1 MAKVKIDREE
11 FAGFYSVLT
20 LKELAEKY
28 KVKVNQITKVAK
40 ELGLSK
46 KRGPKPSGNV
56 LEIQ

>member
-1 MAKVKIDREE
+1 MAKIKINKDE
-11 FAGFYSVLT
+11 FVGFYSVLT

-46 KRGPKPSGNV
+46 KRGPKPTGNT
-56 LEIQ
+56 LEIN